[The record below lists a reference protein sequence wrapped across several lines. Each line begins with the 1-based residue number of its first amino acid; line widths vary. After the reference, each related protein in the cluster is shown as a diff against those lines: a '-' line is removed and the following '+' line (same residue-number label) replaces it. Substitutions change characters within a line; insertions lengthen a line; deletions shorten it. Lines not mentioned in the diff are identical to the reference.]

1 MLVRNRAAL
10 STKAHSQPYASLD
23 SLIPDAP
30 VISAIKDMPMRPGVR
45 LHSILGDRAR
55 RGPLNRSSDGVV
67 PYASSH
73 LPQAESEVIVPASH
87 TGTLKRRETIAELVR
102 ILTSPSV
109 KKRASSSTQI

>member
-1 MLVRNRAAL
+1 MPD
-10 STKAHSQPYASLD
+10 QPDEKVSLRTWIAVMG
-23 SLIPDAP
+23 SILGAFMA

-55 RGPLNRSSDGVV
+55 GGPRNRSSDGVV

-73 LPQAESEVIVPASH
+73 LLQAESEVIVPASH
-87 TGTLKRRETIAELVR
+87 TGTLKRPETIAELVR

-109 KKRASSSTQI
+109 MKRASSSTQN